1 MMRDEYIS
9 EEDNLCETL
18 CLSAFVAHR
27 LPGKKPSKKRNFP
40 SMNSLAATEE
50 KTRAIQRLTALWA
63 LSESGLGGIMF
74 ALKIPFTGFFLGAF
88 AVIIISMIAYISER
102 DYKQIVQSTI
112 LVIMVKAMVSPHS
125 PPPAYLAVAFQ
136 GFAGTLLFRMKN
148 FRAACMLLGIF
159 AMLESALQ
167 KIIVLTF
174 IFGNDLWS
182 AVNNFFA
189 DLKISFGLHGISFS
203 WLLIGLYALLYAG
216 WGAFVGV
223 WASRMPRSVEDHKMQ
238 LEVLPV
244 LNNNHADP
252 GPVKKRGKWKQWLQY
267 LLMIAF
273 IALVFYFNG
282 GSNKILRIVLRS
294 ISTILLLYFVLRPL
308 VKYLLQR
315 WLQHQQGKKNEAN
328 ELILLLPQMKGYVSA
343 AYSLAKQQSSVFS
356 RMKEFI
362 IYLIGMALYG
372 K

>member
-1 MMRDEYIS
+1 M
-9 EEDNLCETL
+9 
-18 CLSAFVAHR
+18 
-27 LPGKKPSKKRNFP
+27 NF
-40 SMNSLAATEE
+40 LATTEE

-74 ALKIPFTGFFLGAF
+74 ALKIPLTGFFLGAF

-136 GFAGTLLFRMKN
+136 GFAGALFFRMKN
-148 FRAACMLLGIF
+148 FRMACILLGILS
-159 AMLESALQ
+159 MLESALQ
-167 KIIVLTF
+167 KIIVLTL

-189 DLKISFGLHGISFS
+189 DLKISFGLHGLSFS
-203 WLLIGLYALLYAG
+203 WLFIGVYALLYAC

-223 WASRMPRSVEDHKMQ
+223 WASGMPVAVEDHKVK
-238 LEVLPV
+238 LENLPAIH
-244 LNNNHADP
+244 NNESNPA
-252 GPVKKRGKWKQWLQY
+252 PVKDGSKWKQWMLY
-267 LLMIAF
+267 LLMLIF

-294 ISTILLLYFVLRPL
+294 VSAVLLLYFVLRPL
-308 VKYLLQR
+308 VQYMVQKWLQR
-315 WLQHQQGKKNEAN
+315 QQGKKKEAN
-328 ELILLLPQMKGYVSA
+328 ELILLLPQMRGYVSA
-343 AYSLAKQQSSVFS
+343 AYGLAKQQSSVFS